1 MKRLIAAAMLAAGVL
16 TTSLSCVP
24 YPSSSDIVDQDI
36 VLSHYDTRAN
46 FGAYKTFA
54 MPDKIP
60 VLKEDDLGRTEVEYV
75 DAPEILNS
83 VRQKLTARGYT
94 EVTQASGMQPDL
106 AVGLTAVSSTIE
118 IYGGGY
124 CYYWSYWY
132 WYYPCYPSYTYVS
145 SYKARTFVMDLVD
158 TKSAAANPRPD
169 GGAGPAG
176 IIWSNWLYG
185 VISTSYQ
192 FEAAAILQGIDE
204 AFAQSPYVKAGN

>member
-1 MKRLIAAAMLAAGVL
+1 MKRLVAPTVVAALALAA
-16 TTSLSCVP
+16 SLSCVP

-36 VLSHYDTRAN
+36 VISHYDTKAN
-46 FGAYKTFA
+46 FGSYRTFA

-60 VLKEDDLGRTEVEYV
+60 VLKEDELGRTEVEYI
-75 DAPEILNS
+75 DAPEVIS
-83 VRQKLTARGYT
+83 TVRTKLIARGYT
-94 EVTQASGMQPDL
+94 EVTQASGTQPDL
-106 AVGLTAVSSTIE
+106 AVGLTAVSSNIE

-169 GGAGPAG
+169 GGASPAG

-185 VISTSYQ
+185 VVSSSYQ
-192 FEAAAILQGIDE
+192 LEGAAILQGIDE